1 MQKLLIATLLFSCA
15 VSCSEEPP
23 PPKPKKAPDSKPV
36 AKTADLPK
44 PPPPPP
50 PPPTQELEKPK
61 PPAPAPKVLLDP
73 TLPEWSQTAPAEFK
87 ARFSTTKGDF
97 VIQVTR
103 EWAPRGADRF
113 YCLVK
118 NGYYNDVRFFRV
130 ITGFMCQFGVNGHP
144 DVNAAWKNNTI
155 QDDPVTQKN
164 TRGTITFAMR
174 GKNTRTTQVF
184 INFDDKNTRLDGDGF
199 APFGKV
205 VEGMEVVDKLFSGYG
220 EGAPRGRGPD
230 QMRLQAQGNEYLNA
244 EFKDLDYVKS
254 ATIVQ

>member
-1 MQKLLIATLLFSCA
+1 MQKLLIATLFLSLA
-15 VSCSEEPP
+15 GCSEDAP
-23 PPKPKKAPDSKPV
+23 PPKPKKAPDSAPAKKAETKP
-36 AKTADLPK
+36 L

-50 PPPTQELEKPK
+50 PPAPEPPK
-61 PPAPAPKVLLDP
+61 SQAPPPKVLVDP

-87 ARFSTTKGDF
+87 AKFSTTKGDI

-130 ITGFMCQFGVNGHP
+130 IAGFMAQFGINGHP
-144 DVNAAWKNNTI
+144 DVNAAWKNATI

-164 TRGTITFAMR
+164 VRGTITYAMR
-174 GKNTRTTQVF
+174 GKNTRTTQIF
-184 INFDDKNTRLDGDGF
+184 INYDDRNTRLDGDGF

-205 VEGMEVVDKLFSGYG
+205 VEGMEVVDKLFAGYG
-220 EGAPRGRGPD
+220 EGPPRGNGPN
-230 QMRLQAQGNEYLNA
+230 QMRLQAEGNEYLKA